1 MVEQSICNRQVAG
14 SSPVGGSKS
23 EDYDQ
28 IFVRSYRG
36 FINHGRGSERHR
48 APLQR
53 KHLGYRKFHSVRAV
67 LWVLHVFSVSNGI
80 SDGGVMAYIPTDGT
94 SRVYLNQWVKIASG
108 NRVTL
113 SGGVDLTSKYSSGN
127 TGYFVFKC
135 SQCQDNWHVGHDNFP
150 NGNTVPSV
158 LSDWVKKHRHVCK
171 KFRNPPATSTGV
183 CQSCMWP
190 YGAHE
195 ESWMGVPGYDH
206 TVTKSFLASLDQKN
220 FPPKP
225 TDEYMTLK
233 QFTGRKFRDV
243 EANTCE
249 SPDTNTAKT

>member
-1 MVEQSICNRQVAG
+1 MAMATI
-14 SSPVGGSKS
+14 GGTLR
-23 EDYDQ
+23 
-28 IFVRSYRG
+28 I
-36 FINHGRGSERHR
+36 
-48 APLQR
+48 
-53 KHLGYRKFHSVRAV
+53 
-67 LWVLHVFSVSNGI
+67 
-80 SDGGVMAYIPTDGT
+80 
-94 SRVYLNQWVKIASG
+94 YLNQWVKIASG

-113 SGGVDLTSKYSSGN
+113 HGGVDLGQGYVN

-171 KFRNPPATSTGV
+171 KFRNPPATAISTGI

-225 TDEYMTLK
+225 ADESMTLK

-243 EANTCE
+243 EAECE
-249 SPDTNTAKT
+249 SPDTNTKKTSNG